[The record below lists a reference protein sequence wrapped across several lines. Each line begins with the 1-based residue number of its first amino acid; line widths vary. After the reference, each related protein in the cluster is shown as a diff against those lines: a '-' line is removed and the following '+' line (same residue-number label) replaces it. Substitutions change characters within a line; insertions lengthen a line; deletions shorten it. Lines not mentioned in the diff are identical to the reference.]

1 MKEGFSGYNVDWEPA
16 SGVPTADDAKR
27 YAHFLTEFAE
37 VTKMNSRWAPRP
49 KLTPN
54 ACVVQALHAAG
65 KELTVDFAGWST
77 IWDYESLNASKADR
91 LLCMVPDP

>member
-37 VTKMNSRWAPRP
+37 VTYMNSRWAPRP
-49 KLTPN
+49 KLIPN
-54 ACVVQALHAAG
+54 ARACACLWFRRCTRRAR
-65 KELTVDFAGWST
+65 S
-77 IWDYESLNASKADR
+77 
-91 LLCMVPDP
+91 